1 MSPGRRQCPAG
12 RPRALSPALMHCPAA
27 EEERA
32 EEEEELEPADLI
44 GDRLKEDV
52 VSGDARSR

>member
-1 MSPGRRQCPAG
+1 
-12 RPRALSPALMHCPAA
+12 MHCPAA

-52 VSGDARSR
+52 VSGGAGAAPRSR